1 MDFLRFF
8 LNHKKLVSF
17 GFLLAFFSSFG
28 QTFLISLYVPGIIR
42 EFHLTGA
49 SFGTLYGAATILSG
63 LALAYAGQF
72 IDRCNLRN
80 YTLLAVFLLILSCCC
95 IAFSSHL
102 VFVFAGFWGLRFAGQ
117 GLLSHIS
124 NTSISKFF
132 DHRRG
137 TALSLSVMGY
147 SVGEACFPL
156 IIGCLIGWVGWRS
169 SMLVSGLLIGLT
181 LVPFVFFALH
191 DKRLHHPV
199 RWRTE
204 DGDKAFSSLRLWFDK
219 RFQIIAIN
227 MFILPFMITGL
238 FFYHLVLAEQ
248 KGWSLEWLTA
258 SFLGFALGRTFFSL
272 ISGKLIDRF
281 SSLAL
286 FPYHLVPFLAALCV
300 LILFD
305 HPLAAPVYL
314 TLTGVAMG
322 LSSTIKTALLA
333 EVYGTENLGSIRA
346 MSATVMVFSTA
357 LSPALFGFLLDRG
370 IDFTIISA
378 GAACVVLAI
387 IIISGRLPYLIR
399 TVDETASSKQLCET
413 PA

>member
-72 IDRCNLRN
+72 
-80 YTLLAVFLLILSCCC
+80 
-95 IAFSSHL
+95 
-102 VFVFAGFWGLRFAGQ
+102 
-117 GLLSHIS
+117 
-124 NTSISKFF
+124 
-132 DHRRG
+132 
-137 TALSLSVMGY
+137 
-147 SVGEACFPL
+147 
-156 IIGCLIGWVGWRS
+156 
-169 SMLVSGLLIGLT
+169 
-181 LVPFVFFALH
+181 
-191 DKRLHHPV
+191 
-199 RWRTE
+199 
-204 DGDKAFSSLRLWFDK
+204 
-219 RFQIIAIN
+219 
-227 MFILPFMITGL
+227 
-238 FFYHLVLAEQ
+238 
-248 KGWSLEWLTA
+248 
-258 SFLGFALGRTFFSL
+258 
-272 ISGKLIDRF
+272 IDRF

-346 MSATVMVFSTA
+346 MSATVMVFSTV
-357 LSPALFGFLLDRG
+357 LSPVLFGFLIDRG
-370 IDFTIISA
+370 VDFTIISA

-399 TVDETASSKQLCET
+399 TFDETASSKQLCET